1 MDRFLDEIRWML
13 KDPWFWVTLLSACAV
28 VMAVVLIRLEARAAP
43 VKVEAL
49 ESLKKRQR
57 YCDGLAALAFEAY
70 MDFRRNPDLI
80 ISAADADDQAVID
93 LAHGWK
99 GTAIEL
105 QQKVMAECRMVKT

>member
-1 MDRFLDEIRWML
+1 MGRFLDEIRRML
-13 KDPWFWVTLLSACAV
+13 KDQWFWMTLLSACAV
-28 VMAVVLIRLEARAAP
+28 VMAVALIRMEAKAAP
-43 VKVEAL
+43 AKVEAL

-57 YCDGLAALAFEAY
+57 YCEGQAALAFEAY

-93 LAHGWK
+93 LAKDWK

-105 QQKVMAECRMVKT
+105 QQKVMADCSMVKT